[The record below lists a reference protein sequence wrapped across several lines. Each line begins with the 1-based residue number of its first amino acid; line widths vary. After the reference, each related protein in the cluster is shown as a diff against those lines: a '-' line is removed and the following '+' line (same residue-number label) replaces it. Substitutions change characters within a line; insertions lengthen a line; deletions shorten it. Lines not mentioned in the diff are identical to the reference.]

1 MIISKK
7 ITIIDHK
14 ATGLSFRKER
24 TQKRISLRE
33 MARRLKIS
41 APYLSDLER
50 GNRNWSEELAGK
62 YLEALKEFVKK
73 EKGGF

>member
-1 MIISKK
+1 
-7 ITIIDHK
+7 
-14 ATGLSFRKER
+14 
-24 TQKRISLRE
+24 

-62 YLEALKEFVKK
+62 YLEALKKFVKK
-73 EKGGF
+73 EKGGV